1 MHLTIIKTYSSVW
14 LPRKEGEV
22 NRDDMCVYIY
32 HLLKS
37 GEVNGDGALISSG
50 TKRSHSD
57 VGDGRN
63 HHERG
68 EIEEKNSHK

>member
-1 MHLTIIKTYSSVW
+1 
-14 LPRKEGEV
+14 
-22 NRDDMCVYIY
+22 MCIY